1 MNVKISMF
9 VACVEV
15 MIYLLLCNL
24 ECSNFLDNSKF
35 NDNDQNKHTAIRGVA
50 RASNMKFYILSQ
62 KKVINKVENSV
73 G

>member
-1 MNVKISMF
+1 MNAKISMF

-35 NDNDQNKHTAIRGVA
+35 NDND
-50 RASNMKFYILSQ
+50 
-62 KKVINKVENSV
+62 
-73 G
+73 